1 MSGFAAS
8 LKDDREH
15 QIIGFVTATIIMSL
29 LLVMMMFLEIFATLP
44 KIEEPIEYV
53 EVNFG
58 TDKAGYGKVQTYNKA
73 NESPRAEDVKKAD
86 DTPKITPKP
95 VVKATP
101 PPTPKVEAPKPVK
114 VTPTKPPITSK
125 SESPVEIKENTKPV
139 KSTPKAEAKPVE
151 APTKPAPPEKKIDES
166 ALFKKSSGSNSGGNG
181 TNGKASGTGGN
192 NNGDKPGSVGDQGN
206 PNGKIDAGSLY
217 GKPGGAKSG
226 VALNISGWGMGR
238 PPQINDDSDESGKIV
253 FEISVDDTGDIVGV
267 RVKETTVGQ
276 SVTDLYRRAV
286 NKMKLVPKSD
296 NPPAISKGTIVF
308 IIKSR

>member
-15 QIIGFVTATIIMSL
+15 QMIGLVTATVVMSL
-29 LLVMMMFLEIFATLP
+29 LLMLMMFVEIFSVLP
-44 KIEEPIEYV
+44 KTEKTIEYI
-53 EVNFG
+53 EINFG

-73 NESPRAEDVKKAD
+73 NDSPRAEDVKKAD
-86 DTPKITPKP
+86 DTPKVKPTPVTK
-95 VVKATP
+95 VTP
-101 PPTPKVEAPKPVK
+101 PPTPKVEAPKIAKVAPV
-114 VTPTKPPITSK
+114 KPPITTK
-125 SESPVEIKENTKPV
+125 AESPVEVKENTKPV

-151 APTKPAPPEKKIDES
+151 TPVKAAPPEKKIDES

-226 VALNISGWGMGR
+226 VALNIAGWGMGR
-238 PPQINDDSDESGKIV
+238 PPQVNDDSDESGKIV
-253 FEISVDDTGDIVGV
+253 FEIKVDDSGDVINV
-267 RVKETTVGQ
+267 RVKETTVNQ
-276 SVTDLYRRAV
+276 SVTDLYKRAV
-286 NKMKLVPKSD
+286 DKMKLVSKSD
-296 NPPAISKGTIVF
+296 THLPVSTGIITF